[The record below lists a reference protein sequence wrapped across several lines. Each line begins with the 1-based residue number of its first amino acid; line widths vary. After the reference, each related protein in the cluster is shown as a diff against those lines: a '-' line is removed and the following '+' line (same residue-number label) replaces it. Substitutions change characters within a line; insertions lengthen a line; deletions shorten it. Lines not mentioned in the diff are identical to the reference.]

1 MVDDPDNEVNSDI
14 DQRHNASMA
23 NSVAQIKN
31 TRAVGALNSI
41 SLKNGVGDVLK
52 KDSFKKQKSNIRG
65 VEEENSVDIS

>member
-1 MVDDPDNEVNSDI
+1 
-14 DQRHNASMA
+14 MA

-41 SLKNGVGDVLK
+41 SLKNGVGDTLK